1 MPTNIVA
8 CWQNYF
14 IEVTILCK
22 EPDYNDDLIQFFL
35 QRRRNQFNYLGL
47 EADRS
52 LIKKWD
58 EEKRIQKMA
67 ERGNWSIALY
77 M

>member
-1 MPTNIVA
+1 MLAKLFHRSYNFVG
-8 CWQNYF
+8 Q
-14 IEVTILCK
+14 EQ
-22 EPDYNDDLIQFFL
+22 DYNDDLIQFFL